1 MKYKLNSGRV
11 VEDGDY
17 VQVKLTPRMIEYFK
31 KLGVLFPYKE
41 EDYNFIDELF
51 NILSK

>member
-1 MKYKLNSGRV
+1 MKYQLKSGRIV
-11 VEDGDY
+11 KEGDY

-41 EDYNFIDELF
+41 EDYNFVDKLF
-51 NILSK
+51 NMFNK

>member
-1 MKYKLNSGRV
+1 MKYQLKSGRIV
-11 VEDGDY
+11 KDGDY

-41 EDYNFIDELF
+41 EDYNFVNKLF
-51 NILSK
+51 SMFN

>member
-1 MKYKLNSGRV
+1 MKYQLKSGRIV
-11 VEDGDY
+11 KEGEY

-41 EDYNFIDELF
+41 EDYNFVDKLF
-51 NILSK
+51 SIFN

>member
-1 MKYKLNSGRV
+1 
-11 VEDGDY
+11 
-17 VQVKLTPRMIEYFK
+17 MIEYFK

-51 NILSK
+51 NILSE

>member
-1 MKYKLNSGRV
+1 MKYQLKSGRI

-31 KLGVLFPYKE
+31 KLEVLFPYKK
-41 EDYNFIDELF
+41 EDYNFIDKLF
-51 NILSK
+51 NILSE

>member
-1 MKYKLNSGRV
+1 MKYQLKSGRIV
-11 VEDGDY
+11 KGGEY

-41 EDYNFIDELF
+41 EDYNFVDKLF
-51 NILSK
+51 SMFN

>member
-1 MKYKLNSGRV
+1 MKYQLKSGRI

-41 EDYNFIDELF
+41 EDYNFIDEFF
-51 NILSK
+51 NILSE

>member
-1 MKYKLNSGRV
+1 MKYQLKSGRIV
-11 VEDGDY
+11 KDGEY

-41 EDYNFIDELF
+41 EDYNFVDKLF
-51 NILSK
+51 SMFN